1 MLRVRRAGGALYDGE
16 AVLTPAES
24 LIGLS
29 RHLSMYALGPD
40 RAALGNLEF
49 AGHVLEISIRLRSS
63 GVSRARRVHAI
74 TLDAGIPVRRLEG
87 EILPVLES
95 LGWAECARNEEGE
108 LEWVSEQVPP
118 LSELVNSADSLL
130 RVARPTNVER
140 AVLSVLDAT
149 TVMPLTRDAAIEAGT
164 TEASEEEA
172 ERAIDYLDAL
182 NLAEVRRS
190 EDGHVVVYNPNIW
203 SLDADLSAAALRAED
218 SSVRDAIGGLIEEV
232 SATPGMPQ
240 DLVTS
245 TTVEWIDYAVAKGL
259 VHRSLVVTSEE
270 NERAFLFTPHM
281 SRNAFQAPS
290 GVDPSGH
297 VRQLIG
303 SMMYANKFAKWKLR
317 TPGVFLSRLIAE
329 GEAGDASSIGTDYPM
344 LETAGIVRVEP
355 AERFFKLVLLQSDVA
370 EQALT
375 FLQQAEGRAGSDAMG
390 SGLRDQRKYVHPERQ
405 RAQVGRQAAT
415 KPGETERL
423 IAALREEAGRRRFG
437 Y

>member
-1 MLRVRRAGGALYDGE
+1 MCRTMSGVM
-16 AVLTPAES
+16 LTPAES
-24 LIGLS
+24 LLGLS
-29 RHLSMYALGPD
+29 RHLAMYALGPD

-49 AGHVLEISIRLRSS
+49 AGHVLEISMRLRGS
-63 GVSRARRVHAI
+63 GVSRAQRVHAI
-74 TLDAGIPVRRLEG
+74 ALDAGIPLRTLDG

-95 LGWAECARNEEGE
+95 LGWAECSSNEDGE
-108 LEWVSEQVPP
+108 LEFVSEQIPP
-118 LSELVNSADSLL
+118 LSELVNSAESLL
-130 RVARPTNVER
+130 RVSRPTNVEL
-140 AVLSVLDAT
+140 AVLAVLDAT
-149 TVMPLTRDAAIEAGT
+149 TVMPLTREAAIESAT
-164 TEASEEEA
+164 AEASEEDA

-182 NLAEVRRS
+182 NLAEVRQS
-190 EDGHVVVYNPNIW
+190 DDGFVVVYNPNIW
-203 SLDADLSAAALRAED
+203 SLDADLSNAALHAED
-218 SSVRDAIGGLIEEV
+218 STVRDALSGLIEEV
-232 SATPGMPQ
+232 SVTPGLPQ

-245 TTVEWIDYAVAKGL
+245 TTVEWIDYAVARGL

-270 NERAFLFTPHM
+270 KERAFLFTPHM
-281 SRNAFQAPS
+281 SRNAFESPS

-303 SMMYANKFAKWKLR
+303 SMMYANKFAKWKLYS
-317 TPGVFLSRLIAE
+317 PGVFLARLIAQ

-355 AERFFKLVLLQSDVA
+355 ADRFFKLVLLQSDVA
-370 EQALT
+370 EYALT
-375 FLQQAEGRAGSDAMG
+375 FLQQAEGRAGGDPMG
-390 SGLRDQRKYVHPERQ
+390 YGLRDQRKYVHPERQ

>member
-1 MLRVRRAGGALYDGE
+1 
-16 AVLTPAES
+16 
-24 LIGLS
+24 
-29 RHLSMYALGPD
+29 MYALGPD

-49 AGHVLEISIRLRSS
+49 AGHVLEISVRLRSS

-74 TLDAGIPVRRLEG
+74 ALDAGIPLRTLEG
-87 EILPVLES
+87 EILPVLEN
-95 LGWAECARNEEGE
+95 LGWVECSRNEEGE
-108 LEWVSEQVPP
+108 LEWVSEQIPP
-118 LSELVNSADSLL
+118 LTELVNSADSLL
-130 RVARPTNVER
+130 RVARTTGVER

-149 TVMPLTRDAAIEAGT
+149 TIMPLTRDAAIEAASV
-164 TEASEEEA
+164 EASEEDT

-182 NLAEVRRS
+182 NLAEVRQS
-190 EDGHVVVYNPNIW
+190 DDGHIVVYNPNIW
-203 SLDADLSAAALRAED
+203 ALDSDLAAAALRAED
-218 SSVRDAIGGLIEEV
+218 SVVRGAIGALIEEV

-245 TTVEWIDYAVAKGL
+245 TTADWIDYAVSKGL
-259 VHRSLVVTSEE
+259 LHRSLVVTSEE
-270 NERAFLFTPHM
+270 KERAFLFTPHM

-303 SMMYANKFAKWKLR
+303 SMMYANKFAKWTLH
-317 TPGVFLSRLIAE
+317 TPGVFLARLIAQ

-375 FLQQAEGRAGSDAMG
+375 FLQAPEGSVGAESMG
-390 SGLRDQRKYVHPERQ
+390 YGLRDQRKYVHPERQ
-405 RAQVGRQAAT
+405 RAQIGRLAAT
-415 KPGETERL
+415 RVGETERL
-423 IAALREEAGRRRFG
+423 IAALRDEAGRRRFG